1 MIQLE
6 TNFTLLFYWLTVAD
20 NAKFFFGCFALV
32 FILIFS
38 IVTIV
43 RIIGSLENNNNDSKF
58 YTKCNKWTW
67 YSTPFMLL
75 FLSLWIFTPSKK
87 DALLIVAGGSTMNF
101 LTQDSTAKQLPHELS
116 SYLVTE
122 IKNMA
127 EETKVELS
135 INDNKQKILEEAKQ
149 LTGEQLIEKLK
160 VDSNLKNILLK

>member
-1 MIQLE
+1 MNY
-6 TNFTLLFYWLTVAD
+6 TKLFYWLTVAD
-20 NAKFFFGCFALV
+20 NAKTFFGWSAILFT
-32 FILIFS
+32 LIFA

-43 RIIGSLENNNNDSKF
+43 RFYVSIDSTIDADKDF
-58 YTKCNKWTW
+58 YNKCNKWTW

-75 FLSLWIFTPSKK
+75 FLSLWIFTPNKR

-127 EETKVELS
+127 EETKLELN
-135 INDNKQKILEEAKQ
+135 INDNKQKIINEAKQ

-160 VDSNLKNILLK
+160 SDTVLKNILINGN

>member
-1 MIQLE
+1 MNY
-6 TNFTLLFYWLTVAD
+6 TKLFYWLTVAD
-20 NAKFFFGCFALV
+20 NAKMFFGWGAIIFTAIFIIVTVVRV
-32 FILIFS
+32 FI
-38 IVTIV
+38 
-43 RIIGSLENNNNDSKF
+43 SLEGDTDKDF
-58 YTKCNKWTW
+58 YNKCNKWTW

-75 FLSLWIFTPSKK
+75 FLSLWIFTPNKR

-127 EETKVELS
+127 EETKLELN
-135 INDNKQKILEEAKQ
+135 INDNKQKIINEAKQ

-160 VDSNLKNILLK
+160 SDTVLKNILINGN

>member
-1 MIQLE
+1 MNY
-6 TNFTLLFYWLTVAD
+6 TKLFYWLTVAD
-20 NAKFFFGCFALV
+20 NAKTFFGWGAIIFT
-32 FILIFS
+32 LIFA

-43 RIIGSLENNNNDSKF
+43 RVYVSIESSEDADKDF
-58 YTKCNKWTW
+58 YNKCNKWTW

-75 FLSLWIFTPSKK
+75 FLSLWIFTPNKR

-127 EETKVELS
+127 EETKLELN
-135 INDNKQKILEEAKQ
+135 INDNKQKIINEAKQ

-160 VDSNLKNILLK
+160 SDTVLKNILINGN